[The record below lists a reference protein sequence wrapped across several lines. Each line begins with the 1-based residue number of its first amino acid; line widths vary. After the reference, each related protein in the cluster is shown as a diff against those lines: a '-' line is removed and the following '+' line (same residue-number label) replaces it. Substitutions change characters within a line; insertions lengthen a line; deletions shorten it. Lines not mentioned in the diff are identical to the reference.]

1 MNIIG
6 PKIRE
11 LRVSMGLSQKDLAKK
26 CSLHDL
32 PITRSTLAKIESKN
46 RKVSDSEVLRI
57 SIALNIAVGE
67 LFI

>member
-46 RKVSDSEVLRI
+46 ADSMI
-57 SIALNIAVGE
+57 
-67 LFI
+67 LFQIPTAPDQ

>member
-6 PKIRE
+6 QKIRE

-32 PITRSTLAKIESKN
+32 PITRSALAKIESKN
-46 RKVSDSEVLRI
+46 ADSMI
-57 SIALNIAVGE
+57 
-67 LFI
+67 LFQIHTAPDQ